1 MKNVFLILLFLV
13 AACKKKQEPPSALL
27 PDFPNEIG
35 DHWRYRYNPGSGPFI
50 YIDVDIVGTRIMP
63 DGQSAKIWL
72 YKYLSY
78 TDTTFVVSDGQVAKI
93 YGNIYSSI
101 PPPYYEIM
109 HYSFPLQVGTIYAYP
124 VPAYYRDTSKVLEN
138 SPLTVP
144 AGTFNNTFKISK
156 TREYIVNSWT
166 SDTIW
171 FAPTVGM
178 IKSKIGEYDLGPAA
192 LNGIWELTEYSLH

>member
-1 MKNVFLILLFLV
+1 MKKAFIILLFFI
-13 AACKKKQEPPSALL
+13 AACKKHKEQPAILS
-27 PDFPNEIG
+27 DFPNEIG
-35 DHWRYRYNPGSGPFI
+35 DHWRYRYI
-50 YIDVDIVGTRIMP
+50 YSPSQIFYLDVDIIGTRIMP

-93 YGNIYSSI
+93 YGNIYYSI

-109 HYSFPLQVGTIYAYP
+109 HYSFPLQVGTVYAYP
-124 VPAYYRDTSKVLEN
+124 VPAFYRDTSKVLEN
-138 SPLTVP
+138 LSLTVP

-156 TREYIVNSWT
+156 TRGYIVNSWT
-166 SDTIW
+166 NDTIW

-178 IKSKIGEYDLGPAA
+178 IKSRIGEYNLGPAA
-192 LNGIWELTEYSLH
+192 FNGIWELTEYSLK